1 MQHDIDVISFV
12 TYKPRYRNIIS
23 EGFYDLFIVNIKLN
37 LNSRI
42 YIYIYALDKLVMS
55 EQEMKKIQWSIR
67 ITDMITEI
75 VIKGF
80 RHGQ

>member
-12 TYKPRYRNIIS
+12 TCKPRYRNIIS
-23 EGFYDLFIVNIKLN
+23 EGFYVLFIVNIKLN

-42 YIYIYALDKLVMS
+42 CIYALDKLVMS
-55 EQEMKKIQWSIR
+55 EQKMKKKIQWLIR

-80 RHGQ
+80 RQGH